1 MSQKETPQRRA
12 LPLPSATP
20 AARRR
25 TSKSR
30 PAAKGANYEMDLNLT
45 SEEIAFRDEFR
56 AWLEPNVPK
65 DWSEWREKP
74 LEESF
79 PYLRAWQ
86 RKLQEGRWAAVSWPT
101 GYGGRGATLMQQA
114 IFWEEMARVEAPP
127 MANALGLGLI
137 GPTIISHGT
146 DAQKKR
152 FIPKILSAEE
162 IWCQGFSEPNAGSD
176 LASLQ
181 TEARLVDGHYIVN
194 GQKVWTSYGSFGD
207 WCELVVRSD
216 PAAPKHKGLTVL
228 LVDMKS
234 PGVEVR
240 PLRQMTG
247 EREFS
252 EIFFRDVR
260 VPAENVLGAVNDG
273 WNVAI
278 STLMHERGAYGA
290 RLILT
295 FKRNINRLIELSR
308 SIQRNGRPAAQDLV
322 LRQKIAQCFAEVEIM
337 RLNQL
342 RAFSR
347 TTAAGAPGPEGSIQ
361 KLFWSELNQ
370 RIQQLAQE
378 LTGPYGQLLAG
389 DKHAVDNGIW
399 SYGYLR
405 SRGNTIEA
413 GTSEVQRN
421 IIGHFVL
428 GLPRSY

>member
-1 MSQKETPQRRA
+1 
-12 LPLPSATP
+12 
-20 AARRR
+20 
-25 TSKSR
+25 
-30 PAAKGANYEMDLNLT
+30 MDLKLT
-45 SEEIAFRDEFR
+45 AEELAFRNELR
-56 AWLEPNVPK
+56 AWLEANVPK

-86 RKLQEGRWAAVSWPT
+86 RKLYEAGWAAVSWPRE
-101 GYGGRGATLMQQA
+101 YGGRSATLMQQA
-114 IFWEEMARVEAPP
+114 IFWEEMARLQAPP
-127 MANALGLGLI
+127 MPNALGLGLI
-137 GPTIISHGT
+137 GPTIIAHGT
-146 DAQKKR
+146 EAQKKR
-152 FIPKILSAEE
+152 YIPKILSAEE

-176 LASLQ
+176 LAALQ
-181 TEARLVDGHYIVN
+181 TEGRLDGAHYIVN
-194 GQKVWTSYGSFGD
+194 GQKVWTSYGWVGD
-207 WCELVVRSD
+207 WCELVVRTD
-216 PAAPKHKGLTVL
+216 ATVAKHKGLTVL

-234 PGVEVR
+234 RGVEVR

-247 EREFS
+247 ESEFN

-260 VPAENVLGAVNDG
+260 VPVENVLGQVNDG
-273 WNVAI
+273 WNVAV
-278 STLMHERGAYGA
+278 STLMHERGSFGA
-290 RLILT
+290 RLAPM

-308 SIQRNGRPAAQDLV
+308 TVQRNGRPAGQDPL
-322 LRQKIAQCFAEVEIM
+322 LRQKLAQCYAEVEIM
-337 RLNQL
+337 RVNQM

-347 TTAAGAPGPEGSIQ
+347 ISATGVPGPEGSIQ

-370 RIQQLAQE
+370 RLQQIAQE
-378 LTGPYGQLLAG
+378 MFGPYGQLLAG
-389 DKHAVDNGIW
+389 DARAIDNGIW